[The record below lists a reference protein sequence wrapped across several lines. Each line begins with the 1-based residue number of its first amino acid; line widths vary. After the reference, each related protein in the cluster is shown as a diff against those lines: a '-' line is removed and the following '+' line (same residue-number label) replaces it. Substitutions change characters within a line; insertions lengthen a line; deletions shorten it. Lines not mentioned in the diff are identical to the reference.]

1 MSIEYTIPVRDLL
14 KEFPFETV
22 YMPKDGFTRPIKNTD
37 LNRPS
42 LQLTGYFEYFDNTR
56 IQLFG
61 KVEYGY
67 LENKTSEERYA
78 ALEGIFRHSI
88 VLMLITRGLPVFP
101 EMMELAKKY
110 NTPLLRSEWHTSY
123 VTSTLNAFLNKELAP
138 RMTIHG
144 VLVEV
149 YGQGI
154 LILGHSGIGKSETA
168 IELIKRGHCL
178 VADDAVE
185 IKKVSSITL
194 LGSAPSIIRHFI
206 ELRGIGIVDVRMLF
220 GIGSVTEVA
229 KIDLVIELENW
240 VENKAYDRM
249 GLEQEYTELLGLQV
263 PKLTVPVR
271 PGRNLAVVIE
281 VAAMNQKQRSLG
293 YNAAEELNRRMLDNA
308 RGFSED
314 NND

>member
-1 MSIEYTIPVRDLL
+1 MSIEYTIPIKNLL
-14 KEFPFETV
+14 KEFAYETI
-22 YMPKDGFTRPIKNTD
+22 YMPQDGEKRPIKNTD

-42 LQLTGYFEYFDNTR
+42 LQLTGFFEYFDNTR

-61 KVEYGY
+61 KVEYAY
-67 LENKTSEERYA
+67 LVNMESGKRYD
-78 ALEGIFRHSI
+78 ALEGIFRHDI
-88 VLMLITRGLPVFP
+88 VMMLLTRGLPVFP
-101 EMMELAKKY
+101 EMLELAKKY
-110 NTPLLRSEWHTSY
+110 NTPLLRTNEPTSY
-123 VTSTLNAFLNKELAP
+123 VTSALNAYLNRELAP

-220 GIGSVTEVA
+220 GVGSVTEVA
-229 KIDLVIELENW
+229 KIDLVVELENW

-249 GLEQEYTELLGLQV
+249 GLDQEYKELLGLQV

-281 VAAMNQKQRSLG
+281 VAAMNQKQKKLG

-308 RGFSED
+308 LG
-314 NND
+314 NNE

>member
-1 MSIEYTIPVRDLL
+1 MSIEYTIPIKNLV
-14 KEFPFETV
+14 KEFSFETI
-22 YMPKDGFTRPIKNTD
+22 YMPKNGYKTTVKSTD

-42 LQLTGYFEYFDNTR
+42 LQLTGFFEYFDNSR

-61 KVEYGY
+61 KVEYAF
-67 LENKTSEERYA
+67 LENKTSTERKD
-78 ALEGIFRHSI
+78 ALRGLFEHHI
-88 VLMLITRGLPVFP
+88 VMMLITRGLPVLP
-101 EMMELAKKY
+101 EMIELAREY
-110 NTPLLRSEWHTSY
+110 ETPILRTHESTSDISSSLIAY
-123 VTSTLNAFLNKELAP
+123 LNKELAP
-138 RMTIHG
+138 RITIHG

-185 IKKVSSITL
+185 IKRVSSITL
-194 LGSAPSIIRHFI
+194 LGSAPSMIRHFI
-206 ELRGIGIVDVRMLF
+206 ELRGIGVVDVRMLF

-240 VENKAYDRM
+240 VENKAYDRL
-249 GLEQEYTELLGLQV
+249 GLEQEYDEILGLKV

-281 VAAMNQKQRSLG
+281 VAAMNQKQKSLG
-293 YNAAEELNRRMLDNA
+293 YNAAEELNKRMLENA
-308 RGFSED
+308 LGLNNEED
-314 NND
+314 

>member
-1 MSIEYTIPVRDLL
+1 MSIEYTIPIKDLV
-14 KEFPFETV
+14 KEFNFETV
-22 YMPKDGFTRPIKNTD
+22 YMPKNGYKTTVKSTD

-42 LQLTGYFEYFDNTR
+42 LQLTGFFEYFDNSR

-61 KVEYGY
+61 KVEYAF
-67 LENKTSEERYA
+67 LENKSSEERKN
-78 ALEGIFRHSI
+78 ALRGLFEHKI
-88 VLMLITRGLPVFP
+88 VMMLITRGLPVFP
-101 EMMELAKKY
+101 EMMELAKEY
-110 NTPLLRSEWHTSY
+110 ETPILRTGESTSDI
-123 VTSTLNAFLNKELAP
+123 SSSLIAHLNKVLAP
-138 RMTIHG
+138 RITIHG

-185 IKKVSSITL
+185 IKRVSSITL
-194 LGSAPSIIRHFI
+194 LGSAPSMIRHFI
-206 ELRGIGIVDVRMLF
+206 ELRGIGVVDVRMLF

-240 VENKAYDRM
+240 VENKAYDRL
-249 GLEQEYTELLGLQV
+249 GLEQEYDEILGLKV

-281 VAAMNQKQRSLG
+281 VAAMNQKQKSLG
-293 YNAAEELNRRMLDNA
+293 YNAAEELNKRMLENA
-308 RGFSED
+308 LGITGEED
-314 NND
+314 

>member
-1 MSIEYTIPVRDLL
+1 MSIEYTIPIKSLI
-14 KEFPFETV
+14 KEFSYETI
-22 YMPKDGFTRPIKNTD
+22 YMPKDGFSRPIKSTD

-42 LQLTGYFEYFDNTR
+42 LQLTGFFEYFDNTR

-61 KVEYGY
+61 KVEYAY
-67 LENKTSEERYA
+67 LENMSSDKRYD
-78 ALEGIFRHSI
+78 ALEGIFRHNI
-88 VLMLITRGLPVFP
+88 VMMLITRGLEVFP
-101 EMMELAKKY
+101 EMLTLAKKY
-110 NTPLLRSEWHTSY
+110 DTPLLRTTEPTSY

-249 GLEQEYTELLGLQV
+249 GLDQEYKELLGLQV

-281 VAAMNQKQRSLG
+281 VAAMNQKQKKLG

-308 RGFSED
+308 KGITE
-314 NND
+314 

>member
-1 MSIEYTIPVRDLL
+1 MSIEYTIPIKSLI
-14 KEFPFETV
+14 KEFSYETV
-22 YMPKDGFTRPIKNTD
+22 YMPKDGFNRPIKSTD

-42 LQLTGYFEYFDNTR
+42 LQLTGFFEYFDNKR

-61 KVEYGY
+61 KVEYAY
-67 LENKTSEERYA
+67 LENMPSEKRYD
-78 ALEGIFRHSI
+78 ALEGIFKHDI
-88 VLMLITRGLPVFP
+88 VMMLITRGLEVFP
-101 EMMELAKKY
+101 EMLTLAKKY
-110 NTPLLRSEWHTSY
+110 NTPLLRTNEPTSY
-123 VTSTLNAFLNKELAP
+123 VTSTLNAFLNRELAP

-249 GLEQEYTELLGLQV
+249 GLDQEYKELLGLQV

-281 VAAMNQKQRSLG
+281 VAAMNQKQKKLG
-293 YNAAEELNRRMLDNA
+293 YNAAEELNRRMLDSA
-308 RGFSED
+308 KGITE
-314 NND
+314 